1 MKKPILCYGTLML
14 QISHGGGPAMDS
26 ENVLRLQKCREE
38 LVSSLEFDLMSPCLI
53 QYNLLTTSEYDNIKL
68 KPGNSDKV
76 MVICMP
82 LLLLKYIH
90 RLTLS

>member
-1 MKKPILCYGTLML
+1 MICYDKLML
-14 QISHGGGPAMDS
+14 QISYGGAPTMDS

-68 KPGNSDKV
+68 KSGNTDKV
-76 MVICMP
+76 THDDYNSVPKI
-82 LLLLKYIH
+82 YVH

>member
-1 MKKPILCYGTLML
+1 
-14 QISHGGGPAMDS
+14 MDS

-68 KPGNSDKV
+68 KPGNTDKV
-76 MVICMP
+76 THDDY
-82 LLLLKYIH
+82 LN
-90 RLTLS
+90 LTVTKIFVFID

>member
-1 MKKPILCYGTLML
+1 MVLIEYFKDEDRIPLPL
-14 QISHGGGPAMDS
+14 QILDGLLMDS

-68 KPGNSDKV
+68 KPGNTDKV
-76 MVICMP
+76 GENKI
-82 LLLLKYIH
+82 I
-90 RLTLS
+90 

>member
-1 MKKPILCYGTLML
+1 MICYDTLML
-14 QISHGGGPAMDS
+14 QITYGGGPTMDS

-68 KPGNSDKV
+68 KPGNTDKV
-76 MVICMP
+76 THDDY
-82 LLLLKYIH
+82 LN
-90 RLTLS
+90 LTVTKIFVFID

>member
-1 MKKPILCYGTLML
+1 MICYDTLML
-14 QISHGGGPAMDS
+14 QISYGGGPTMDS

-68 KPGNSDKV
+68 KPGNTDKV
-76 MVICMP
+76 THDDY
-82 LLLLKYIH
+82 LN
-90 RLTLS
+90 LTVTKIFVFID